1 MTSKYFRLPDFR
13 HWSRHEAFWQAL
25 ALVLAFTVVHTTY
38 ELGVRPAAAAEL
50 ARAAA
55 LPDDGPAETAE
66 VPETAETAEAAETA
80 DGPWGGRVAVVIKDY
95 EQEACIVA
103 LLWALAIMGMK
114 LQKLRHARR
123 LFALPGRGGEASFL
137 ETGEA
142 DLILPEA
149 RDRARFTDLREH
161 ARARGYGGTVLYRAA
176 DACLDRFFTT
186 CSVADATAAMKA
198 GCELEAERQDTELA
212 LVRYLTWAIPSI
224 GFIGTVR
231 GIGAALARAEEA
243 TRGNIGPVT
252 ESLGTAFNSTFVALL
267 LSLVVMLLLHK
278 LQEAQE
284 ALVLDAQEHCQTH
297 LLRYLRERVGTDH
310 GGPA

>member
-1 MTSKYFRLPDFR
+1 MISRYFRLPDFR
-13 HWSRHEAFWQAL
+13 RWRRHEAFWQAL
-25 ALVLAFTVVHTTY
+25 ALLLAFATVHAAY
-38 ELGVRPAAAAEL
+38 ELGVRPAAEAEL

-55 LPDDGPAETAE
+55 LAEDDRP
-66 VPETAETAEAAETA
+66 AEAAA
-80 DGPWGGRVAVVIKDY
+80 PWGGRVAVVIKDY

-123 LFALPGRGGEASFL
+123 LFTQPGRGGEASFL

-149 RDRARFTDLREH
+149 RDRARFADLRDH
-161 ARARGYGGTVLYRAA
+161 LRARGYGGTVLYRAA

-186 CSVADATAAMKA
+186 RSVADATAAMKA
-198 GCELEAERQDTELA
+198 GCELESERQDTELA
-212 LVRYLTWAIPSI
+212 LVRYLTWAIPSL

-231 GIGAALARAEEA
+231 GIGAALAQAEEA

-267 LSLVVMLLLHK
+267 ISLVIMLLLHK

-284 ALVLDAQEHCQTH
+284 SLVLDAQEHCQTH

>member
-1 MTSKYFRLPDFR
+1 MISKYFRLPDFR
-13 HWSRHEAFWQAL
+13 RWSRHEAFWQAL
-25 ALVLAFTVVHTTY
+25 ALVLAFTLVHAAY

-55 LPDDGPAETAE
+55 Q
-66 VPETAETAEAAETA
+66 A
-80 DGPWGGRVAVVIKDY
+80 DGADAPWSGRVAVVIKDY

-137 ETGEA
+137 ETVEA

-212 LVRYLTWAIPSI
+212 LVRYLTWAIPSL

-231 GIGAALARAEEA
+231 GIGAALAQAEEA

>member
-1 MTSKYFRLPDFR
+1 MISKYFRPPDFR
-13 HWSRHEAFWQAL
+13 RWSRHEAFWQAL
-25 ALVLAFTVVHTTY
+25 ALALAFVVVHAAY

-55 LPDDGPAETAE
+55 LADDAP
-66 VPETAETAEAAETA
+66 AEAADA
-80 DGPWGGRVAVVIKDY
+80 PWSGRVAVVIKDY
-95 EQEACIVA
+95 EQEACLVA

-114 LQKLRHARR
+114 LQKLRHARQ
-123 LFALPGRGGEASFL
+123 LFTLPGRGGEASFL
-137 ETGEA
+137 ETAEA

-198 GCELEAERQDTELA
+198 GCELEAERQDTELS
-212 LVRYLTWAIPSI
+212 LVRYLTWAIPSL

-231 GIGAALARAEEA
+231 GIGAALAQAEEA

-267 LSLVVMLLLHK
+267 ISLVVMLLLHK

>member
-13 HWSRHEAFWQAL
+13 RWSRHEAFWQAL
-25 ALVLAFTVVHTTY
+25 ALLLAFAAVHAAY

-50 ARAAA
+50 ARLEA
-55 LPDDGPAETAE
+55 LAGDEPA
-66 VPETAETAEAAETA
+66 AEADAA
-80 DGPWGGRVAVVIKDY
+80 PWGARMAVVLKDY
-95 EQEACIVA
+95 EQEACVVA

-123 LFALPGRGGEASFL
+123 LFALPGRGGEESFL

-161 ARARGYGGTVLYRAA
+161 LRARGYGGTVLYRAA

-186 CSVADATAAMKA
+186 SSVADATAAMKA
-198 GCELEAERQDTELA
+198 GCELESERQDTELA
-212 LVRYLTWAIPSI
+212 LVRYLTWAIPSL

-231 GIGAALARAEEA
+231 GIGAALAQAEEA

-267 LSLVVMLLLHK
+267 ISLVIMLLLHK

-284 ALVLDAQEHCQTH
+284 SLVLDAQEHCQTH
-297 LLRYLRERVGTDH
+297 LLRHLRERVGDR

>member
-1 MTSKYFRLPDFR
+1 MISKYFQLPNFR
-13 HWSRHEAFWQAL
+13 RWSQHEAFWQAL
-25 ALVLAFTVVHTTY
+25 ALALAFVVVHAAY

-50 ARAAA
+50 ARAANA
-55 LPDDGPAETAE
+55 
-66 VPETAETAEAAETA
+66 PETAA
-80 DGPWGGRVAVVIKDY
+80 PWSGRVAVVIKDY

-103 LLWALAIMGMK
+103 LLWAFAIMGMK

-212 LVRYLTWAIPSI
+212 LVRYLTWAIPSL

-231 GIGAALARAEEA
+231 GIGAALAQAEEA

-267 LSLVVMLLLHK
+267 ISLVVMLLLHK

-310 GGPA
+310 GGTA

>member
-1 MTSKYFRLPDFR
+1 MISKYFQLPDFR
-13 HWSRHEAFWQAL
+13 RWSRHEAFWQAL
-25 ALVLAFTVVHTTY
+25 ALALAFAVVHAAY

-55 LPDDGPAETAE
+55 LADDAP
-66 VPETAETAEAAETA
+66 AEAADA
-80 DGPWGGRVAVVIKDY
+80 PWSGRVAVVIKDY

>member
-1 MTSKYFRLPDFR
+1 MTSKYFRPPDFR
-13 HWSRHEAFWQAL
+13 RWSRHEAFWQAL
-25 ALVLAFTVVHTTY
+25 ALVLAFAVVHATY

-55 LPDDGPAETAE
+55 LADDAP
-66 VPETAETAEAAETA
+66 AEAADA
-80 DGPWGGRVAVVIKDY
+80 PWSGRVAVVIKDY

-114 LQKLRHARR
+114 LQKLRHARQ
-123 LFALPGRGGEASFL
+123 LFTLPGRGGEASFL
-137 ETGEA
+137 ETAEA